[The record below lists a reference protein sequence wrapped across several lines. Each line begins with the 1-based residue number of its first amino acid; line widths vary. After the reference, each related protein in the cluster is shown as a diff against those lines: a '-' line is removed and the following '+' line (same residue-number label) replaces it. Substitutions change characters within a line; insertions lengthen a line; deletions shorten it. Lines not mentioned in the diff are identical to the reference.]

1 MILVMLVVDG
11 LSMVHVILESMRMSA
26 SRCGWLLFL
35 CMAALVRAEDQ
46 PIRPVV
52 DTSTGDRLVA
62 EYFRRET
69 ERLSA
74 KTLADIQ
81 TLADWEARRPELRRK
96 LFEMLGLD
104 PLPPRTELH
113 PVTTGKIEHEEF
125 TVEKLY
131 FQSSPGLYVT
141 GNLYLP
147 KNATG
152 PLPTVLYV
160 CGHAVVK
167 KDGASLGN
175 KVGYQHHGG
184 WYARNG
190 YACLTIDTL
199 QLGEIEGIHHG
210 THREGM
216 WWWHARGY
224 TPAGVEAWN
233 CIRAL
238 DYLET
243 RPEVDKNRIGV
254 CGRSGGGAYSWWI
267 AALDDRIQV
276 AVPVAGI
283 TTLKN
288 HVVDGCIEGHCDCM
302 FQMNTYGW
310 DYATVAA
317 LVAPRPLLI
326 ANTDKDGIFPLDGVV
341 QVHSQVRKIYE
352 LYGKP
357 THLGLN
363 ITEGPHKDT
372 QELQVHEFVWF
383 NRFLKQSESPIDKVA
398 VKFFEPEQL
407 RVLTTQPTDQRNTKI
422 QETFVPPA
430 QITTPANTA
439 EWEAM
444 KSSWMQRLK
453 SLSFGAWPAS
463 ETSTEVRLIRSNVLK
478 HHRWSEYEFLS
489 QEPYR
494 LPLVVTQP
502 EGPNSKPAKRVV
514 LHILDQSEWE
524 RTNDWIKRAR
534 GETDAAATNDKS
546 APADE
551 ADFEAFLQM
560 CQEPGTC
567 HVFFAPRGI
576 GTTEWTRNERERTHI
591 RRRFA
596 LLGQTDDSARVWD
609 TRRAIQAIRTLPE
622 ISQVPLTINGRSR
635 AAGWGL
641 YASLFEPPVA
651 ELQLTDLPVKHTEG
665 PIFLNVSRILEL
677 PQSVAMAAD
686 RSRVVLRFTTSE
698 LCSGWEFAQ
707 AIDTLARPRS
717 DVGLTIESP

>member
-1 MILVMLVVDG
+1 MHYFRLGVWTLVVG
-11 LSMVHVILESMRMSA
+11 AVLIGMT
-26 SRCGWLLFL
+26 
-35 CMAALVRAEDQ
+35 LVRAGEQ
-46 PIRPVV
+46 AGENPV

-62 EYFRRET
+62 EYFRLET
-69 ERLSA
+69 ERLAA
-74 KTLADIQ
+74 KTLADVQ
-81 TLADWEARRPELRRK
+81 TLTDWEAKRPELQRQ

-104 PLPPRTELH
+104 PLPPKTDLQ
-113 PVTTGKIEHEEF
+113 PVITGKTEHEEF
-125 TVEKLY
+125 TVEKLH

-167 KDGASLGN
+167 KDGVSFGN

-190 YACLTIDTL
+190 YACLSIDTL

-243 RPEVDKNRIGV
+243 RPEIDKNRIGV

-267 AALDDRIQV
+267 AALDERIKV

-302 FQMNTYGW
+302 FQTNTYGW

-341 QVHSQVRKIYE
+341 QVHSQVRRIYE

-357 THLGLN
+357 AHLGLN

-383 NRFLKQSESPIDKVA
+383 NRFLKQAESPIDKVA

-407 RVLTTQPTDQRNTKI
+407 KVFATLPTDQRNTTI
-422 QETFVPPA
+422 HEVFVPAA
-430 QITTPANTA
+430 QITTPTSSA
-439 EWEAM
+439 EWDTM
-444 KSSWMQRLK
+444 KSNWLK
-453 SLSFGAWPAS
+453 QLMTLSFRAWPEGQS
-463 ETSTEVRLIRSNVLK
+463 PVELRTIRSDVQSGI
-478 HHRWSEYEFLS
+478 RWTEHEYLS

-494 LPLVVTQP
+494 LSLWGAQP
-502 EGPNSKPAKRVV
+502 ASLDPQQAKRVE
-514 LHILDQSEWE
+514 LHVLDQVEWE
-524 RTNDWIKRAR
+524 QISLWMERAR
-534 GETDAAATNDKS
+534 QGEEAASATEKAKTPEES
-546 APADE
+546 E
-551 ADFEAFLQM
+551 FHAFLQM
-560 CQEPGTC
+560 CRQPDAY

-576 GTTEWTRNERERTHI
+576 GPTEWTRNERERAHI

-609 TRRAIQAIRTLPE
+609 TRRAIQAVRSIPSLSE
-622 ISQVPLTINGRSR
+622 IPLTISSKGR
-635 AAGWGL
+635 AAGWCL

-651 ELQLTDLPVKHTEG
+651 DLQLTDLPVDHASG
-665 PIFLNVSRILEL
+665 PIFLNVSRILEF
-677 PQSVAMAAD
+677 PQAVAMAAD
-686 RSRVVLRFTTSE
+686 RSRVALRFSGTESRT
-698 LCSGWEFAQ
+698 GWEFARTVG
-707 AIDTLARPRS
+707 TLIGQRP
-717 DVGLTIESP
+717 DVGLTIE

>member
-1 MILVMLVVDG
+1 MRLLQLGVLSLLVSMALVQADDPVVDK
-11 LSMVHVILESMRMSA
+11 S
-26 SRCGWLLFL
+26 
-35 CMAALVRAEDQ
+35 
-46 PIRPVV
+46 V

-62 EYFRRET
+62 EYFRLET
-69 ERLSA
+69 ERLAA
-74 KTLADIQ
+74 KTLADVH
-81 TLADWEARRPELRRK
+81 TLADWESQRPELRRQ

-104 PLPPRTELH
+104 PLPPKTDLQ
-113 PVTTGKIEHEEF
+113 PVVTGKTEHEEF
-125 TVEKLY
+125 TVEKLH

-147 KNATG
+147 KNAPG

-167 KDGASLGN
+167 KDGVSFGN

-199 QLGEIEGIHHG
+199 QLGEIEGLHHG

-216 WWWHARGY
+216 WWWQARGY

-238 DYLET
+238 DYLES

-254 CGRSGGGAYSWWI
+254 SGRSGGGAYSWWI
-267 AALDDRIQV
+267 AALDERIKV

-288 HVVDGCIEGHCDCM
+288 HVVDGCIAGHCDCM
-302 FQMNTYGW
+302 FQVNTYGW

-317 LVAPRPLLI
+317 LIAPRPLLI

-341 QVHSQVRKIYE
+341 QVHSQVRKIYD

-383 NRFLKQSESPIDKVA
+383 NRFLKQAESPIDKVA

-407 RVLTTQPTDQRNTKI
+407 KVFQTLPPDQRNTKI
-422 QETFVPPA
+422 QDVFVPPA
-430 QITTPANTA
+430 QISTPNTTA
-439 EWEAM
+439 EWETM
-444 KSSWMQRLK
+444 KSNWVKQLM
-453 SLSFGAWPAS
+453 SLSFGAWPIGQQAV
-463 ETSTEVRLIRSNVLK
+463 EVRTIRSDVQNGI
-478 HHRWSEYEFLS
+478 HWTDQEFLS

-494 LPLVVTQP
+494 LPLIVAQP
-502 EGPNSKPAKRVV
+502 QDFDSKETRRVV
-514 LHILDQSEWE
+514 LHVLDQAEWE
-524 RTNDWIKRAR
+524 QTSRWIERAR
-534 GETDAAATNDKS
+534 QADGAKS
-546 APADE
+546 AIKESEPLEEFDY
-551 ADFEAFLQM
+551 EAFLEM
-560 CQEPGTC
+560 CQQSDTK
-567 HVFFAPRGI
+567 HVFLAPRGI
-576 GTTEWTRNERERTHI
+576 GPTEWTRQERERVHI

-609 TRRAIQAIRTLPE
+609 TRRAIQATR
-622 ISQVPLTINGRSR
+622 SQSQLSEVPLTISGKGR

-651 ELQLTDLPVKHTEG
+651 ELQLTDLPVNHAQG

-677 PQSVAMAAD
+677 PQAVAMVSD
-686 RSRVVLRFTTSE
+686 HSRVTLRFSVPK
-698 LCSGWEFAQ
+698 LRSGWEFALDV
-707 AIDTLARPRS
+707 DTLNGQRTN
-717 DVGLTIESP
+717 VGLTIE

>member
-1 MILVMLVVDG
+1 MSPSRFGLVV
-11 LSMVHVILESMRMSA
+11 LLLVASLVH
-26 SRCGWLLFL
+26 
-35 CMAALVRAEDQ
+35 AEDK
-46 PIRPVV
+46 PTESVV
-52 DTSTGDRLVA
+52 DTSAGDRLVA
-62 EYFRRET
+62 EYFRLET
-69 ERLSA
+69 ARLAA
-74 KTLADIQ
+74 KTLADVH
-81 TLADWEARRPELRRK
+81 TLADWEAKRPELRRQ

-104 PLPPRTELH
+104 PLPPKTDLQ
-113 PVTTGKIEHEEF
+113 PVITGKTEHEEF
-125 TVEKLY
+125 TVEKLH

-160 CGHAVVK
+160 CGHAVIK
-167 KDGASLGN
+167 KDGVSFGN

-190 YACLTIDTL
+190 YACLTIDTI

-210 THREGM
+210 TFREGM
-216 WWWHARGY
+216 WWWQARGY

-243 RPEVDKNRIGV
+243 RPEIDKNRIGV

-267 AALDDRIQV
+267 AALDERIKV

-283 TTLKN
+283 TTLQN
-288 HVVDGCIEGHCDCM
+288 HVVDGCVEGHCDCM
-302 FQMNTYGW
+302 YQVNTYGW

-326 ANTDKDGIFPLDGVV
+326 ANTDKDKIFPLDGVV

-407 RVLTTQPTDQRNTKI
+407 KVFEALPSDQRNTKI
-422 QETFVPPA
+422 QEVFVPAA
-430 QITTPANTA
+430 QITTPTSLA

-444 KSSWMQRLK
+444 KSIWMKQLMT
-453 SLSFGAWPAS
+453 LSFGTWPVQKQGV
-463 ETSTEVRLIRSNVLK
+463 EVRMVHSEVQNGIR
-478 HHRWSEYEFLS
+478 WTDYEFLS

-494 LPLVVTQP
+494 LPLLMLQSASTEPAAAKHLALFVLDQADREEFDTLIKRGRHPSDVAASTDTPSQ
-502 EGPNSKPAKRVV
+502 NSKQLDGLLEMCRTSNMCCVV
-514 LHILDQSEWE
+514 FS
-524 RTNDWIKRAR
+524 
-534 GETDAAATNDKS
+534 
-546 APADE
+546 
-551 ADFEAFLQM
+551 
-560 CQEPGTC
+560 
-567 HVFFAPRGI
+567 PRGI
-576 GTTEWTRNERERTHI
+576 GPTEWTRDERERAQI

-609 TRRAIQAIRTLPE
+609 TRRAIQALRSIPE
-622 ISQVPLTINGRSR
+622 LSGLKLSIDATGR
-635 AAGWGL
+635 AAGWVL

-651 ELQLTDLPVKHTEG
+651 ELGLEDLPFSHVQG

-677 PQSVAMAAD
+677 PQAVAMAAD
-686 RSRVVLRFTTSE
+686 RGQVTLRFSKPPDKA
-698 LCSGWEFAQ
+698 GWEFAT
-707 AIDTLARPRS
+707 AVDTLRGKHPG
-717 DVGLTIESP
+717 VGLTIESH

>member
-1 MILVMLVVDG
+1 MRFLP
-11 LSMVHVILESMRMSA
+11 LS
-26 SRCGWLLFL
+26 LLFFL
-35 CMAALVRAEDQ
+35 WVAFVQAGEQAGEK
-46 PIRPVV
+46 PV
-52 DTSTGDRLVA
+52 DTSVGDRLVA
-62 EYFRRET
+62 EYFRLET
-69 ERLSA
+69 ERLAA
-74 KTLADIQ
+74 KTLADVQ
-81 TLADWEARRPELRRK
+81 TLTDWEAKRPELRRQ

-104 PLPPRTELH
+104 PSPPKTDLQ
-113 PVTTGKIEHEEF
+113 PVITGKTEHEEF
-125 TVEKLY
+125 TVEKLH

-167 KDGASLGN
+167 KDSVSFGN

-216 WWWHARGY
+216 WWWQARGY

-243 RPEVDKNRIGV
+243 RPEIDKNRIGV

-267 AALDDRIQV
+267 AALDERIQV

-288 HVVDGCIEGHCDCM
+288 HVVDGCVEGHCDCM
-302 FQMNTYGW
+302 YQMNTYGW

-341 QVHSQVRKIYE
+341 QVHSQVRRIYE

-357 THLGLN
+357 AHLGLN

-383 NRFLKQSESPIDKVA
+383 NRFLKQAESPIDKVA

-407 RVLTTQPTDQRNTKI
+407 KVFATLPTDQRNTTI
-422 QETFVPPA
+422 HEVFVPAA
-430 QITTPANTA
+430 QITTPTSSA
-439 EWEAM
+439 EWDAM
-444 KSSWMQRLK
+444 KSNWLK
-453 SLSFGAWPAS
+453 QLMTLSFKAWP
-463 ETSTEVRLIRSNVLK
+463 EGQMPVELRTIRSDVQSGI
-478 HHRWSEYEFLS
+478 RWTEHEYLS

-494 LPLVVTQP
+494 LSLWGAQSASLDPQQ
-502 EGPNSKPAKRVV
+502 AKRVV
-514 LHILDQSEWE
+514 LHILDQVEWE
-524 RTNDWIKRAR
+524 QASHWMERAR
-534 GETDAAATNDKS
+534 REKEAASATEKAIS
-546 APADE
+546 PE
-551 ADFEAFLQM
+551 ESDFRAFLQM
-560 CQEPGTC
+560 CRQPGAY

-576 GTTEWTRNERERTHI
+576 GPTEWTRNERERVHI

-609 TRRAIQAIRTLPE
+609 TRRAIQAVRSIPSLSE
-622 ISQVPLTINGRSR
+622 IPLTIACKGR
-635 AAGWGL
+635 AAGWGV

-651 ELQLTDLPVKHTEG
+651 DLQLTDLPVDHASG
-665 PIFLNVSRILEL
+665 PIFLNVSRILEF
-677 PQSVAMAAD
+677 PQAVAMAAD
-686 RSRVVLRFTTSE
+686 RSRVALRFSGTESRT
-698 LCSGWEFAQ
+698 GWEFARTVG
-707 AIDTLARPRS
+707 TLTGQRR
-717 DVGLTIESP
+717 DVGLTIE

>member
-1 MILVMLVVDG
+1 MRFLP
-11 LSMVHVILESMRMSA
+11 LS
-26 SRCGWLLFL
+26 LLFFL
-35 CMAALVRAEDQ
+35 WVALALAGEQAVEN
-46 PIRPVV
+46 PV
-52 DTSTGDRLVA
+52 DTSSGDRLVA
-62 EYFRRET
+62 EYFRLET
-69 ERLSA
+69 ERLAA
-74 KTLADIQ
+74 KTLADVQ
-81 TLADWEARRPELRRK
+81 TLTDWEAKRPELRRQ

-104 PLPPRTELH
+104 PSPPKTDLQ
-113 PVTTGKIEHEEF
+113 PVITGKTEHEEF
-125 TVEKLY
+125 TVEKLH

-167 KDGASLGN
+167 KDSVSFGN

-216 WWWHARGY
+216 WWWQARGY

-243 RPEVDKNRIGV
+243 RPEIDKNRIGV

-267 AALDDRIQV
+267 AALDERIQV

-288 HVVDGCIEGHCDCM
+288 HVVDGCVEGHCDCM
-302 FQMNTYGW
+302 YQMNTYGW

-341 QVHSQVRKIYE
+341 QVHSQVRRIYE

-357 THLGLN
+357 AHLGLN

-383 NRFLKQSESPIDKVA
+383 NRFLKQAESPIDKVA

-407 RVLTTQPTDQRNTKI
+407 KVFATLPTDQRNTTI
-422 QETFVPPA
+422 HEVFVPAA
-430 QITTPANTA
+430 QITTPTSSA
-439 EWEAM
+439 EWDAM
-444 KSSWMQRLK
+444 KSNWLK
-453 SLSFGAWPAS
+453 QLMTLSFKAWP
-463 ETSTEVRLIRSNVLK
+463 EGQMPVELRTIRSDVQSGI
-478 HHRWSEYEFLS
+478 RWTEHEYLS

-494 LPLVVTQP
+494 LSLWGAQSASLDPQQ
-502 EGPNSKPAKRVV
+502 AKRVV
-514 LHILDQSEWE
+514 LHILDQVEWE
-524 RTNDWIKRAR
+524 QASHWMERAR
-534 GETDAAATNDKS
+534 REKEAASATEKAIS
-546 APADE
+546 PE
-551 ADFEAFLQM
+551 ESDFRAFLQM
-560 CQEPGTC
+560 CRQPGAY

-576 GTTEWTRNERERTHI
+576 GPTEWTRNERERVHI

-609 TRRAIQAIRTLPE
+609 TRRAIQAVRSIPSLSE
-622 ISQVPLTINGRSR
+622 IPLTIACKGR
-635 AAGWGL
+635 AAGWGV

-651 ELQLTDLPVKHTEG
+651 DLQLTDLPVDHASG
-665 PIFLNVSRILEL
+665 PIFLNVSRILEF
-677 PQSVAMAAD
+677 PQAVAMAAD
-686 RSRVVLRFTTSE
+686 RSRVALRFSGTESRT
-698 LCSGWEFAQ
+698 GWEFARTVG
-707 AIDTLARPRS
+707 TLTGQRR
-717 DVGLTIESP
+717 DVGLTIE

>member
-1 MILVMLVVDG
+1 MHYLRLSVWTLVVG
-11 LSMVHVILESMRMSA
+11 AVLI
-26 SRCGWLLFL
+26 GIT
-35 CMAALVRAEDQ
+35 LVRAGEQ
-46 PIRPVV
+46 AVENPV

-62 EYFRRET
+62 EYFRLET
-69 ERLSA
+69 ERLAA
-74 KTLADIQ
+74 KTLADVQ
-81 TLADWEARRPELRRK
+81 TLADWEAKRPELQRQ

-104 PLPPRTELH
+104 PLPPKTDLQ
-113 PVTTGKIEHEEF
+113 PVITGKTEHEEF
-125 TVEKLY
+125 TVEKLH

-167 KDGASLGN
+167 KDGVSFGN

-216 WWWHARGY
+216 WWWQARGY

-243 RPEVDKNRIGV
+243 RSEVDKNRIGV

-267 AALDDRIQV
+267 AALDERIKV

-302 FQMNTYGW
+302 FQTNTYGW

-341 QVHSQVRKIYE
+341 QVHSQVRRIYE

-357 THLGLN
+357 AHLGLN

-383 NRFLKQSESPIDKVA
+383 NRFLKQAESPIDKVA

-407 RVLTTQPTDQRNTKI
+407 KVFATLPTDQRNTTI
-422 QETFVPPA
+422 HEVFVPAA
-430 QITTPANTA
+430 QITTPTSSA
-439 EWEAM
+439 EWDTM
-444 KSSWMQRLK
+444 KSNWLK
-453 SLSFGAWPAS
+453 QLMTLSFRAWPEGQS
-463 ETSTEVRLIRSNVLK
+463 PVELRTIRSDVQRGI
-478 HHRWSEYEFLS
+478 RWTEHEYLS

-494 LPLVVTQP
+494 LSLWDAQSASLDPR
-502 EGPNSKPAKRVV
+502 KAKRVV
-514 LHILDQSEWE
+514 LHVLDQVEWE
-524 RTNDWIKRAR
+524 QTSHWMERAR
-534 GETDAAATNDKS
+534 REEEAASATEKAKTPEES
-546 APADE
+546 
-551 ADFEAFLQM
+551 DFHAFLQM
-560 CQEPGTC
+560 CRQPDAY

-576 GTTEWTRNERERTHI
+576 GPTEWTRNERERVHI

-609 TRRAIQAIRTLPE
+609 TRRAIQAVRSIPSLSE
-622 ISQVPLTINGRSR
+622 IPLTISSKGR
-635 AAGWGL
+635 AAGWGV

-651 ELQLTDLPVKHTEG
+651 DLQLTDLPVDHASG
-665 PIFLNVSRILEL
+665 PILLNVSRILEF
-677 PQSVAMAAD
+677 PQAVAMAAD
-686 RSRVVLRFTTSE
+686 RSRVALRFSGTESRT
-698 LCSGWEFAQ
+698 GWEFARTVG
-707 AIDTLARPRS
+707 TLTGQRP
-717 DVGLTIESP
+717 DVGLTIE

>member
-1 MILVMLVVDG
+1 MSPSRFGLLVLLLVAS
-11 LSMVHVILESMRMSA
+11 LVH
-26 SRCGWLLFL
+26 
-35 CMAALVRAEDQ
+35 AEGK
-46 PIRPVV
+46 PTEPVV

-62 EYFRRET
+62 EYFRLET
-69 ERLSA
+69 ARLAA
-74 KTLADIQ
+74 KTLADVH
-81 TLADWEARRPELRRK
+81 TLADWEAKRPELRRQ

-104 PLPPRTELH
+104 PLPPKTDLQ
-113 PVTTGKIEHEEF
+113 PVITGKTEHEEF
-125 TVEKLY
+125 TVEKLH

-160 CGHAVVK
+160 CGHAVIK
-167 KDGASLGN
+167 RDGVSFGN

-190 YACLTIDTL
+190 YACLSIDTL

-210 THREGM
+210 TFREGM
-216 WWWHARGY
+216 WWWQARGY

-243 RPEVDKNRIGV
+243 RPEIDKNRIGV

-267 AALDDRIQV
+267 AALDERIKV

-283 TTLKN
+283 TTLQN
-288 HVVDGCIEGHCDCM
+288 HVVDGCVEGHCDCM
-302 FQMNTYGW
+302 YQVNTYGW

-326 ANTDKDGIFPLDGVV
+326 ANTDKDKIFPLDGVV

-352 LYGKP
+352 LYGQP

-383 NRFLKQSESPIDKVA
+383 NRFLKQSDAPIDKVA
-398 VKFFEPEQL
+398 VKFFEPPQL
-407 RVLTTQPTDQRNTKI
+407 KVFETLPSDQRNTKI
-422 QETFVPPA
+422 QEVFVPAA
-430 QITTPANTA
+430 QVTTPSSAE

-444 KSSWMQRLK
+444 KSTWMKQLVT
-453 SLSFGAWPAS
+453 LSFGAWPTEEKGLDVRMVHS
-463 ETSTEVRLIRSNVLK
+463 EVQNGIR
-478 HHRWSEYEFLS
+478 WTDYEFLS

-494 LPLVVTQP
+494 LPLLTAQAESSDPTAVKKLKLYVLNQKDWDFISGLFKQGRQP
-502 EGPNSKPAKRVV
+502 LAAKAATDAPSKSWWR
-514 LHILDQSEWE
+514 LGGFLFGDREWE
-524 RTNDWIKRAR
+524 DSVFVE
-534 GETDAAATNDKS
+534 GLVE
-546 APADE
+546 
-551 ADFEAFLQM
+551 M
-560 CQEPGTC
+560 CREPGVC

-576 GTTEWTRNERERTHI
+576 GPTEWTRDDRERAQI

-609 TRRAIQAIRTLPE
+609 TRRALQAL
-622 ISQVPLTINGRSR
+622 RSIPALSALDHSVEAWGP
-635 AAGWGL
+635 AAGWVL

-651 ELQLTDLPVKHTEG
+651 ELRLGDLPSNHAEG

-677 PQSVAMAAD
+677 PQAVAMAAD
-686 RSRVVLRFTTSE
+686 RGPVVLDVLNPSPKA
-698 LCSGWEFAQ
+698 SWEFAT
-707 AIDTLARPRS
+707 AIDALRGQRAEA
-717 DVGLTIESP
+717 GLRIVWP

>member
-1 MILVMLVVDG
+1 MTIWRNGV
-11 LSMVHVILESMRMSA
+11 
-26 SRCGWLLFL
+26 LLL
-35 CMAALVRAEDQ
+35 LIVAALVRAEDK
-46 PIRPVV
+46 PVGPVV

-69 ERLSA
+69 ERLSE
-74 KTLADIQ
+74 KTLCDIQ
-81 TLADWEARRPELRRK
+81 TLADWEARRPELRRM

-104 PLPPRTELH
+104 PLPPKTDLH
-113 PVTTGKIEHEEF
+113 PVITGKVDHDEF
-125 TVEKLY
+125 TVEKLH

-167 KDGASLGN
+167 KDGVSFGN

-243 RPEVDKNRIGV
+243 RHEVDKNRIGV

-267 AALDDRIQV
+267 AALDDRIKV

-383 NRFLKQSESPIDKVA
+383 NRFLKQAESPIDQVA

-407 RVLTTQPTDQRNTKI
+407 RVLTAVPNDQRNTRI
-422 QETFVPPA
+422 QETFVAPA
-430 QITTPANTA
+430 QITTPTTTA
-439 EWEAM
+439 EWDAM
-444 KSSWMQRLK
+444 KSNWMQRLN
-453 SLSFGAWPAS
+453 SLSFGAWPEN
-463 ETSTEVRLIRSNVLK
+463 ETSTEVRSVGSEVQNQIR
-478 HHRWSEYEFLS
+478 WTEYEFLS

-502 EGPNSKPAKRVV
+502 ESVGSSSAKRVV
-514 LHILDQSEWE
+514 LHVLDQAEWE
-524 RTNDWIKRAR
+524 RTNRWIKRSR
-534 GETDAAATNDKS
+534 GKNETVSTS
-546 APADE
+546 ESTAPTE
-551 ADFEAFLQM
+551 NADFELFLQQ
-560 CQEPGTC
+560 CRQPDTC
-567 HVFFAPRGI
+567 HVFFTPRGI
-576 GTTEWTRNERERTHI
+576 GTTEWTRHERERIHI

-609 TRRAIQAIRTLPE
+609 TRRAIQSIRALAEFRDLP
-622 ISQVPLTINGRSR
+622 ITINGQSR

-651 ELQLTDLPVKHTEG
+651 ELQLTDLPVNHVEG

-677 PQSVAMAAD
+677 PQTVAMAAD
-686 RSRVVLRFTTSE
+686 RSLVVLRFSTGE
-698 LCSGWEFAQ
+698 LRSGWEFAK
-707 AIDTLARPRS
+707 AVDTLAGPRP

>member
-1 MILVMLVVDG
+1 MHYFRLGVWTLVVG
-11 LSMVHVILESMRMSA
+11 AVLIGMT
-26 SRCGWLLFL
+26 
-35 CMAALVRAEDQ
+35 LVRAGEQ
-46 PIRPVV
+46 AGENPV

-62 EYFRRET
+62 EYFRLET
-69 ERLSA
+69 ERLAA
-74 KTLADIQ
+74 KTLADVQ
-81 TLADWEARRPELRRK
+81 TLTDWEAKRPELQRQ

-104 PLPPRTELH
+104 PLPPKTDLQ
-113 PVTTGKIEHEEF
+113 PVITGKTEHEEF
-125 TVEKLY
+125 TVEKLH

-167 KDGASLGN
+167 KDGVSFGN

-190 YACLTIDTL
+190 YACLSIDTL

-243 RPEVDKNRIGV
+243 RPEIDKNRIGV

-267 AALDDRIQV
+267 AALDERIKV

-302 FQMNTYGW
+302 FQTNTYGW

-341 QVHSQVRKIYE
+341 QVHSQVRRIYE

-357 THLGLN
+357 AHLGLN

-383 NRFLKQSESPIDKVA
+383 NRFLKQAESPIDKVA

-407 RVLTTQPTDQRNTKI
+407 KVFATLPTDQRNTTI
-422 QETFVPPA
+422 HEVFVPAA
-430 QITTPANTA
+430 QITTPTSSA
-439 EWEAM
+439 EWDTM
-444 KSSWMQRLK
+444 KSNWLK
-453 SLSFGAWPAS
+453 QLMTLSFRAWPEGQS
-463 ETSTEVRLIRSNVLK
+463 PVELRTIRSDVQSGI
-478 HHRWSEYEFLS
+478 RWTEHEYLS

-494 LPLVVTQP
+494 LSLWGAQP
-502 EGPNSKPAKRVV
+502 ASLDPQQAKRVE
-514 LHILDQSEWE
+514 LHVLDQVEWE
-524 RTNDWIKRAR
+524 QISLWMERAR
-534 GETDAAATNDKS
+534 QGEEAASATEKAKTPEES
-546 APADE
+546 E
-551 ADFEAFLQM
+551 FHAFLQM
-560 CQEPGTC
+560 CRQPDAY

-576 GTTEWTRNERERTHI
+576 GPTEWTRNERERAHI

-609 TRRAIQAIRTLPE
+609 TRRAIQAVRSIPSLSE
-622 ISQVPLTINGRSR
+622 IPLTISSKGR
-635 AAGWGL
+635 AAGWCL

-651 ELQLTDLPVKHTEG
+651 DLQLTDLPVDHASG
-665 PIFLNVSRILEL
+665 PIFLNVSRILEF
-677 PQSVAMAAD
+677 PQAVAMAAD
-686 RSRVVLRFTTSE
+686 RSRVALRFSGTESRT
-698 LCSGWEFAQ
+698 GWEFARTVG
-707 AIDTLARPRS
+707 TLTGQRP
-717 DVGLTIESP
+717 DVGLTIE

>member
-1 MILVMLVVDG
+1 MRFLP
-11 LSMVHVILESMRMSA
+11 LS
-26 SRCGWLLFL
+26 LLFFL
-35 CMAALVRAEDQ
+35 WVAFVQAGEQAGEK
-46 PIRPVV
+46 PV
-52 DTSTGDRLVA
+52 DTSVGDRLVA
-62 EYFRRET
+62 EYFRLET
-69 ERLSA
+69 ERLAA
-74 KTLADIQ
+74 KTLADVQ
-81 TLADWEARRPELRRK
+81 TLTDWEAKRPELRRQ

-104 PLPPRTELH
+104 PLPPKTDLQ
-113 PVTTGKIEHEEF
+113 PVITGKTEHEEF
-125 TVEKLY
+125 TVEKLH

-167 KDGASLGN
+167 KDSVSFGN

-216 WWWHARGY
+216 WWWQARGY

-243 RPEVDKNRIGV
+243 RPEIDKNRIGV

-267 AALDDRIQV
+267 AALDERIQV

-288 HVVDGCIEGHCDCM
+288 HVVDGCVEGHCDCM
-302 FQMNTYGW
+302 YQMNTYGW

-341 QVHSQVRKIYE
+341 QVHSQVRRIYE

-357 THLGLN
+357 AHLGLN

-383 NRFLKQSESPIDKVA
+383 NRFLKQAESPIDKVA

-407 RVLTTQPTDQRNTKI
+407 KVFATLPTDQRNTTI
-422 QETFVPPA
+422 HEVFVPAA
-430 QITTPANTA
+430 QITTPTSSA
-439 EWEAM
+439 EWDAM
-444 KSSWMQRLK
+444 KSNWLK
-453 SLSFGAWPAS
+453 QLMTLSFKAWP
-463 ETSTEVRLIRSNVLK
+463 EGQMPVELRTIRSDVQSGI
-478 HHRWSEYEFLS
+478 RWTEHEYLS

-494 LPLVVTQP
+494 LSLWGAQSASLDPQQ
-502 EGPNSKPAKRVV
+502 AKRVV
-514 LHILDQSEWE
+514 LHILDQVEWE
-524 RTNDWIKRAR
+524 QASHWMERAR
-534 GETDAAATNDKS
+534 REKEAASATEKAIS
-546 APADE
+546 PE
-551 ADFEAFLQM
+551 ESDFRAFLQM
-560 CQEPGTC
+560 CRQPGAY

-576 GTTEWTRNERERTHI
+576 GPTEWTRNERERVHI

-609 TRRAIQAIRTLPE
+609 TRRAIQAVRSIPSLSE
-622 ISQVPLTINGRSR
+622 IPLTIACKGR
-635 AAGWGL
+635 AAGWGV

-651 ELQLTDLPVKHTEG
+651 DLQLTDLPVDHASG
-665 PIFLNVSRILEL
+665 PIFLNVSRILEF
-677 PQSVAMAAD
+677 PQAVAMAAD
-686 RSRVVLRFTTSE
+686 RSRVALRFSGTESRT
-698 LCSGWEFAQ
+698 GWEFARTVG
-707 AIDTLARPRS
+707 TLTGQRR
-717 DVGLTIESP
+717 DVGLTIE